1 MCLINNG
8 TPIFCLCIF
17 VNKLYILFLLHF
29 YTERRFLGIQKILD
43 AYLPFCIALH
53 IIFAPCSPKVIAV
66 LLLVLQAALQAESMT
81 DSTIVLLV
89 EELVIS
95 VVDTFWKEH
104 THEYLRVVYLD
115 VISRVGIA
123 YVIIGEGL

>member
-1 MCLINNG
+1 M
-8 TPIFCLCIF
+8 
-17 VNKLYILFLLHF
+17 
-29 YTERRFLGIQKILD
+29 
-43 AYLPFCIALH
+43 ALH

-104 THEYLRVVYLD
+104 THEYLRIVYLD

-123 YVIIGEGL
+123 YVILGEGL

>member
-1 MCLINNG
+1 M
-8 TPIFCLCIF
+8 
-17 VNKLYILFLLHF
+17 
-29 YTERRFLGIQKILD
+29 GIQKILD

-53 IIFAPCSPKVIAV
+53 IIFAPCSPKVITV

-95 VVDTFWKEH
+95 IVDAFWKEH
-104 THEYLRVVYLD
+104 THEYLRIVYLD
-115 VISRVGIA
+115 VISRIGIA
-123 YVIIGEGL
+123 YVILGEGL

>member
-1 MCLINNG
+1 M
-8 TPIFCLCIF
+8 
-17 VNKLYILFLLHF
+17 
-29 YTERRFLGIQKILD
+29 
-43 AYLPFCIALH
+43 ALH

-89 EELVIS
+89 EELVINI
-95 VVDTFWKEH
+95 VDAFWKEH
-104 THEYLRVVYLD
+104 THEYLRIVYLD

-123 YVIIGEGL
+123 YVILGEGL